1 MRIPRIRLVS
11 GWGMRFETSDT
22 VSKACQV
29 LSGLSFLM
37 ACTADAQVRAPE
49 KSVTVHVVVSQARA
63 TNVSKTAAS
72 KAQDASNVVVWFRP
86 LDRTEP
92 AAPVSGSPQNPPQLV
107 QRNKTFEPHVLIVRV
122 GTMVEFPNKDPF
134 FHNIFSLYDGRR
146 FDLGLYEAGTKRS
159 VRFDRPGVSFLFC
172 NIHAEMSAV
181 VVSVDTP
188 YFGLSDRDGNVV
200 IANVPSGRY
209 QLNIWYE
216 RGSPEQLKE
225 LTRVVTISDS
235 SPTIGPIQI
244 VQNPSFTAAHKN
256 KYGLDYVPPPNPDYD
271 RP

>member
-1 MRIPRIRLVS
+1 MVP
-11 GWGMRFETSDT
+11 
-22 VSKACQV
+22 
-29 LSGLSFLM
+29 
-37 ACTADAQVRAPE
+37 
-49 KSVTVHVVVSQARA
+49 
-63 TNVSKTAAS
+63 
-72 KAQDASNVVVWFRP
+72 
-86 LDRTEP
+86 
-92 AAPVSGSPQNPPQLV
+92 
-107 QRNKTFEPHVLIVRV
+107 V

-146 FDLGLYEAGTKRS
+146 FDLGLYESGTKRS

-200 IANVPSGRY
+200 IGNVPSGRY
-209 QLNIWYE
+209 RLNVWYE
-216 RGSPEQLKE
+216 RGSSEQLKE

-235 SPTIGPIQI
+235 SRPIGPIQI
-244 VQNPSFTAAHKN
+244 VQNPGFTAAHKN